1 MSWDFEESYKRN
13 IQKKK
18 YIYSDK
24 YFRIGNPFEWIDGSL
39 QLSKQDFSGVID
51 LLQWYSGYY
60 EKYRTLENFLYKDYK
75 KDFNKIKHEFKK
87 IFDFYLPFLKKNK
100 EYQNYINC
108 HSLARVQDL
117 CVIKKFCKNF
127 FWGGGGKLKKIK
139 HLDFGS
145 GLGGASTYSLKVLNS
160 DFISIEAHKWSYNI
174 QRLFYRKIINDKEK
188 YLDLVSAESF
198 GLSDKKINLLINS
211 NYYKIKQIPSWY
223 FDEIKKESQ
232 DLITATA
239 CLNEINNAGIIY
251 FIVEANRT
259 LKKNGYLYI
268 RDSNKRKPGRNI
280 VNYDEI
286 FEKVLGYKV
295 IKKFQLK
302 NRKDIFAIPRL
313 YQKKVN
319 KNYEFTELFNKI
331 IGFEAV
337 TSHGSIYDQNLKTE

>member
-1 MSWDFEESYKRN
+1 MSWDFEESYKKN

-18 YIYSDK
+18 YIYGDK
-24 YFRIGNPFEWIDGSL
+24 YFRIGNPFEWVDGDL

-60 EKYRTLENFLYKDYK
+60 EKYNTLKEFLYKDYK
-75 KDFNKIKHEFKK
+75 KDFNKIKYEFNK
-87 IFDFYLPFLKKNK
+87 IFNFYLPFLKKDK
-100 EYQNYINC
+100 CHQNNIEC
-108 HSLARVQDL
+108 HSLARAQDL
-117 CVIKKFCKNF
+117 CVIKKFCKN
-127 FWGGGGKLKKIK
+127 LNTKKIKREGIK

-145 GLGGASTYSLKVLNS
+145 GLGGASTYSLKVLKS

-174 QRLFYRKIINDKEK
+174 QRMFYRKIINDNEK

-198 GLSDKKINLLINS
+198 GLSDKEINLLINS
-211 NYYKIKQIPSWY
+211 SDYKIKQIPSWY

-232 DLITATA
+232 DLITATT

-259 LKKNGYLYI
+259 LKKDGYLYI

-295 IKKFQLK
+295 IKRFDLK

-313 YQKKVN
+313 YQKMKS
-319 KNYEFTELFNKI
+319 KNYEYTELFNKI

-337 TSHGSIYDQNLKTE
+337 TSHGSIYDQNINAD

>member
-13 IQKKK
+13 IIKKK
-18 YIYSDK
+18 YIYGDI
-24 YFRIGNPFEWIDGSL
+24 YFRIGNPFEWIDGNL

-60 EKYRTLENFLYKDYK
+60 EKYNTLKEFLYKDYQ
-75 KDFNKIKHEFKK
+75 KDLDKIKYEFNK
-87 IFDFYLPFLKKNK
+87 IFDFYFPFLKKSK
-100 EYQNYINC
+100 EYQNNIEC

-117 CVIKKFCKNF
+117 CVIKKFCENLNKQ
-127 FWGGGGKLKKIK
+127 KKKIK

-145 GLGGASTYSLKVLNS
+145 GLGGASTYSLKILNS
-160 DFISIEAHKWSYNI
+160 DFISIEAHKWSYQI
-174 QRLFYRKIINDKEK
+174 QRMFYRKIINDKEK

-198 GLSDKKINLLINS
+198 GLTDKEINLLINS
-211 NYYKIKQIPSWY
+211 NNYKIKQIPSWY

-232 DLITATA
+232 DLITATT

-313 YQKKVN
+313 YQKTKN
-319 KNYEFTELFNKI
+319 NNYEFTELFNKI
-331 IGFEAV
+331 IGLEAV
-337 TSHGSIYDQNLKTE
+337 TSHGSIYDQNVKSN